1 MESRQVDLSEVQSKL
16 IGWLQK
22 KMPQAQDLSISGMER
37 SGAGLSNESFLFDL
51 SWHEAGQRKSEGMVL
66 RCAPQSFPVFP
77 EYDLGKQF
85 RIMDRLQGTNVPVP
99 KVYWLEDDE
108 KLLGA
113 QFYLMGK
120 IDGVIPPDYPPYH
133 SFGLYYDAT
142 PGQRAKMWW
151 GCLECIAKIHRLDWK
166 SLGLSFLGVP
176 KGGTDPLDRELDY
189 WEGYLNWAKEDP
201 EEPQPILEAALKW
214 LRENHYVPEHVTLCW
229 GDCRM
234 PNTIYSR
241 GDFDVLAILDWEMA
255 YLGDPESELGWYS
268 FLDWQMSEGS
278 GIPILEGTPG
288 SEETIQRY
296 EELTGWK
303 VKRMLYQDVLAALRY
318 GVIFLKIQKNFGKL
332 GVARPS
338 EDIETNNIC
347 TRRLASL
354 LDLPAPGPPERQ
366 LTRIEDVTVTVQFH
380 LTGPG
385 GSDWYI
391 VSDKGKGSRH
401 EGTVEN
407 PNVTMT
413 ISAEDWAAI
422 QSGEMDR
429 IHAWTGGKLK
439 IDGDMGLLMQ
449 LEPIIAQFS

>member
-1 MESRQVDLSEVQSKL
+1 
-16 IGWLQK
+16 
-22 KMPQAQDLSISGMER
+22 MPTQLANNHQ
-37 SGAGLSNESFLFDL
+37 
-51 SWHEAGQRKSEGMVL
+51 L
-66 RCAPQSFPVFP
+66 RP
-77 EYDLGKQF
+77 YLG
-85 RIMDRLQGTNVPVP
+85 GN
-99 KVYWLEDDE
+99 
-108 KLLGA
+108 
-113 QFYLMGK
+113 
-120 IDGVIPPDYPPYH
+120 
-133 SFGLYYDAT
+133 
-142 PGQRAKMWW
+142 
-151 GCLECIAKIHRLDWK
+151 
-166 SLGLSFLGVP
+166 
-176 KGGTDPLDRELDY
+176 
-189 WEGYLNWAKEDP
+189 
-201 EEPQPILEAALKW
+201 
-214 LRENHYVPEHVTLCW
+214 
-229 GDCRM
+229 
-234 PNTIYSR
+234 
-241 GDFDVLAILDWEMA
+241 DWEMA
-255 YLGDPESELGWYS
+255 YLGDPESELGWYF

-288 SEETIQRY
+288 REDTIQRY

-303 VKRMLYQDVLAALRY
+303 VKHMLYQDVLAALRY

-366 LTRIEDVTVTVQFH
+366 LTRMEDVTVTVQFH

-413 ISAEDWAAI
+413 ISAKDWAAI

-439 IDGDMGLLMQ
+439 IAGDMGLLMQ